1 MKQSQTAFALFMML
15 ALPAGVASA
24 APLTLDYANVGAYIS
39 ALRQSNDPAAKAI
52 LKQIA
57 DGPAALVRER
67 ARMRRAGIPLVASTP
82 HVPAD
87 QNAAPLYAQWR
98 SHHVSLPNYAETLSY
113 RFQYTP
119 EQLARVRKVFDG
131 KRDAMNLL
139 HRATDRPAC
148 IFPGNSFIQYAGM
161 REGAREIK
169 TESYLLAHDG
179 RYTDAI
185 ANNARGFRIARQ
197 IGSRSTFIGYLV
209 GAAMESITL
218 SGMDDVLY
226 LAGPNQDVDRKV
238 LDAVRSARPVL
249 SLKGALKGDV
259 AETLKSADA
268 LREGSPGDFED
279 MISGA
284 VDGAS
289 PKSRPFTP
297 EERRFA
303 VNILDAAEARYLATM
318 RTMIADAG
326 LPSAQRRIRFQEIAK
341 GWDAEDKAMPN
352 DPVEAMASMLQSVF
366 VKSADLDD
374 KQIANEEVTMAAAAI
389 LAEKARTGRFPA
401 ALPGNFPDPFSGK
414 PLVYR
419 KEGSDG
425 FVVYSVGADGKFDGR
440 KSNDPFH
447 PNPPMFRYPAPA
459 PRPVP
464 KDMQ

>member
-1 MKQSQTAFALFMML
+1 M
-15 ALPAGVASA
+15 LPACAASA
-24 APLTLDYANVGAYIS
+24 APPTLDYTNVGEYMR
-39 ALRQSNDPAAKAI
+39 ALRQSKDPAAKAI
-52 LKQIA
+52 LKQIE
-57 DGPAALVRER
+57 DGPAALARER
-67 ARMRRAGIPLVASTP
+67 VLARRAGIPLVASTP

-87 QNAAPLYAQWR
+87 QNAAPLYMQWR
-98 SHHVSLPNYAETLSY
+98 QRHVLLPNYAEVLSY
-113 RFQYTP
+113 RFHYTP
-119 EQLARVRKVFDG
+119 EQLARVRKVFDD
-131 KRDAMNLL
+131 KRDAMDLL
-139 HRATDRPAC
+139 HRAADKPVC
-148 IFPGNSFIQYAGM
+148 VFPDDSLTHYAPM
-161 REGAREIK
+161 REAAREIK

-179 RYTDAI
+179 RYADAI
-185 ANNARGFRIARQ
+185 ADEKRGFGIARQ
-197 IGSRSTFIGYLV
+197 LGSRSTYIGYLV

-226 LAGPNQDVDRKV
+226 LAGPNEDVDRKV
-238 LDAVRSARPVL
+238 QDAVRSARPVL
-249 SLKGALKGDV
+249 SLKSALKGDV
-259 AETLKSADA
+259 AETLKAADA

-284 VDGAS
+284 IDGAS

-303 VNILDAAEARYLATM
+303 VDILDAAEARYLATM

-341 GWDAEDKAMPN
+341 EWDAEDRATPN
-352 DPVEAMASMLQSVF
+352 NPVTAMAATLQSVF

-389 LAEKARTGRFPA
+389 LAEKARTGQFPA
-401 ALPGNFPDPFSGK
+401 ALPGDFPDPFSGK

-419 KEGSDG
+419 KEGADG

-447 PNPPMFRYPAPA
+447 PNPPMFQYPAPA
-459 PRPVP
+459 PRAVP
-464 KDMQ
+464 DFMLEKGEPRGPKLRGG